1 MIYYFKGN
9 TFTIFFRIC
18 LSINKTNKR
27 KKSLRKIYKNN
38 RNTQRCNNKK
48 KVDEKVDAYEKI
60 SRSKLLKLVI

>member
-9 TFTIFFRIC
+9 TFTIVFRVC
-18 LSINKTNKR
+18 LSITKTNKR